1 MIKRILVPLDGSPL
15 AERALLT
22 AGDLAE
28 SLPATLVVA
37 RVVAVRPDGRQYRPH
52 LIDELTEAESRQAET
67 YLASIAERLRADR
80 LVVETVFLLGEPAQA
95 LATTA
100 READCD
106 LIALTSHGMSGLG
119 SDVFGSVAQK
129 LLRSAPCPVL
139 VVRCTA
145 QDLEREEEDEERA
158 ADRELVEQLAVA
170 EGSGE

>member
-1 MIKRILVPLDGSPL
+1 
-15 AERALLT
+15 
-22 AGDLAE
+22 
-28 SLPATLVVA
+28 
-37 RVVAVRPDGRQYRPH
+37 
-52 LIDELTEAESRQAET
+52 
-67 YLASIAERLRADR
+67 
-80 LVVETVFLLGEPAQA
+80 VETVFLLGEPAQA